1 MNKLVNK
8 LPGNWRYY
16 RVLVLVLGFFL
27 CVHFA
32 WATAQKFQKMVKEF
46 QKSAISDFIAFT
58 TKGERYPL
66 MHAIYELRYRV
77 FSEKL
82 GINKKAETKACSQN
96 RAYGIA
102 VPDDQKKFCGDYDAL
117 VELAKLVLFKLF
129 FLRKFI

>member
-1 MNKLVNK
+1 MKKLVNK
-8 LPGNWRYY
+8 LPENGRYY

-27 CVHFA
+27 SVHFA

-82 GINKKAETKACSQN
+82 GINNKAETKDCS
-96 RAYGIA
+96 G
-102 VPDDQKKFCGDYDAL
+102 
-117 VELAKLVLFKLF
+117 LFMF
-129 FLRKFI
+129 